1 MDTNLILPLKK
12 EILVDY
18 LRFVFNASRTGPVHI
33 TRSEDIGKY
42 ICSMARSRDLPVKQI
57 IPEEYHQVELILPD
71 GPYSTTKNHF
81 LFFTREDIE
90 MINDHLMA
98 DFSIFFRRFMLI
110 GDDIGIQ
117 QKDLLEAII
126 AGCRIRI
133 NEQKFEMLKKKD
145 YRYRTK
151 IYNYVVQSI
160 KLVNI

>member
-1 MDTNLILPLKK
+1 MSSNLLLPLKK
-12 EILVDY
+12 DILIDY
-18 LRFVFNASRTGPVHI
+18 LRFVFCAPRTGPI
-33 TRSEDIGKY
+33 ELNRTEDVGKY
-42 ICSMARSRDLPVKQI
+42 ISSMVRSSQLPVKQI
-57 IPEEYHQVELILPD
+57 CPEDYQTVELIVPD
-71 GPYSTTKNHF
+71 STFSTAKNHF
-81 LFFTREDIE
+81 LYFRREDIE

-126 AGCRIRI
+126 AGCKIRI

-151 IYNYVVQSI
+151 IYNYVVNSVKAI
-160 KLVNI
+160 NI